1 MRCFH
6 VIRQN
11 INPGTLATNHST
23 RTPNKL
29 GLPKIVLILVLSAVL
44 IAQAYSG
51 YQLHHLSQKQQVL
64 KRDYAE
70 MNNISLGL
78 FSISQWQDKIQTIII
93 RQTRNLELTP
103 AQKKALQKEIE
114 GVITA
119 LIDKAENLVTK
130 PKKKSLRGKIA
141 KFAVKNFIDV
151 DTLKKKVPGIA
162 HTIIG
167 KIDNPKA
174 KRQLS
179 AMALEKLDEID
190 EIESIDSALT
200 VNAKKMQK
208 TYQHYGVANSNAFNQ
223 KIKAQL
229 KSINRATYN
238 YCTAMLIGIVIFLTA
253 WGIFRRQKPLYATLF
268 VLSLAMAF
276 ILLAVGLTAAMIEV
290 DARIGAI
297 DFTLL
302 GQDITFRDQVLFF
315 QSKSILDVVMILI
328 SGTAIDSVLV
338 GILILIFSILFPV
351 MKLSSTGIH
360 LLGKK
365 KLAENRFIKY
375 FAFQSGKWSM
385 ADVIVIAILM
395 AYIGLNGLLE
405 AQLARLHIPV
415 QSLTIISTHNT
426 ALQPGYLIFIAFV
439 LFGLVLST
447 ILKSISPH
455 NGNHADEPTT
465 IDDLNHKKP

>member
-1 MRCFH
+1 M
-6 VIRQN
+6 
-11 INPGTLATNHST
+11 
-23 RTPNKL
+23 
-29 GLPKIVLILVLSAVL
+29 VLSAVL

-51 YQLHHLSQKQQVL
+51 YQLHQLSQQQQVL

-78 FSISQWQDKIQTIII
+78 FSISQWQDKIQSIIV
-93 RQTRNLELTP
+93 RQTRNLELT
-103 AQKKALQKEIE
+103 AKQKKALQKEIE
-114 GVITA
+114 GVIIA

-162 HTIIG
+162 HTIMD

-174 KRQLS
+174 KRQLG
-179 AMALEKLDEID
+179 AMALEKLDQLD
-190 EIESIDSALT
+190 EIESIDSTLK
-200 VNAKKMQK
+200 VNAKKVQK
-208 TYQHYGVANSNAFNQ
+208 TYQQYGVTDFTAFNS
-223 KIKAQL
+223 KVKGEL
-229 KSINRATYN
+229 KYINRATYG
-238 YCTAMLIGIVIFLTA
+238 YCTAMLIGIVLFLVA
-253 WGIFRRQKPLYATLF
+253 WGIFSKQKALHATLF
-268 VLSLAMAF
+268 ILSLVMAF
-276 ILLAVGLTAAMIEV
+276 ILLAVGLTASMIEV

-328 SGTAIDSVLV
+328 SGTAIDSILV

-360 LLGKK
+360 LLGRK
-365 KLAENRFIKY
+365 KLAENKFIKY

-405 AQLARLHIPV
+405 AQLARLNIPV
-415 QSLTIISTHNT
+415 QSLTVISTHNT

-439 LFGLVLST
+439 LFGLILST

-455 NGNHADEPTT
+455 NCD
-465 IDDLNHKKP
+465 

>member
-1 MRCFH
+1 
-6 VIRQN
+6 
-11 INPGTLATNHST
+11 LATNTST
-23 RTPNKL
+23 HTRGKFN
-29 GLPKIVLILVLSAVL
+29 LPKILLILVLLAVL

-64 KRDYAE
+64 KKDYAE
-70 MNNISLGL
+70 MNNINLGL
-78 FSISQWQDKIQTIII
+78 FSISQWQDKIQTIIVK
-93 RQTRNLELTP
+93 QTRNLKLT
-103 AQKKALQKEIE
+103 AKQKKELQKEIE
-114 GVITA
+114 GVIIA

-130 PKKKSLRGKIA
+130 SKKKSLRGKIA
-141 KFAVKNFIDV
+141 KFAVKNFIDI

-179 AMALEKLDEID
+179 AMALEKLDELD
-190 EIESIDSALT
+190 EIESIDSTLT
-200 VNAKKMQK
+200 VNAQKVQK
-208 TYQHYGVANSNAFNQ
+208 TYQQYGVANANTFNQ
-223 KIKAQL
+223 KIKSEL

-238 YCTAMLIGIVIFLTA
+238 YCTAMLIGIVLFLVA
-253 WGIFRRQKPLYATLF
+253 WGIFSKQRALHAPLF
-268 VLSLAMAF
+268 ILSLVMAF
-276 ILLAVGLTAAMIEV
+276 ILLAVGLTASMIEV

-302 GQDITFRDQVLFF
+302 GQDIAFRDQVLFF
-315 QSKSILDVVMILI
+315 QSKSILDVVTILI
-328 SGTAIDSVLV
+328 SGSAIDSILV
-338 GILILIFSILFPV
+338 GILILVFSILFPV

-360 LLGKK
+360 LLGRK
-365 KLAENRFIKY
+365 KLAENKFIKY

-405 AQLARLHIPV
+405 AQLARLDIPIK
-415 QSLTIISTHNT
+415 SLTIISTHNT

-439 LFGLVLST
+439 LFGLILST

-455 NGNHADEPTT
+455 NNHTATAEK
-465 IDDLNHKKP
+465 H

>member
-1 MRCFH
+1 M
-6 VIRQN
+6 
-11 INPGTLATNHST
+11 ATNTST
-23 RTPNKL
+23 NPRGKFN
-29 GLPKIVLILVLSAVL
+29 LPKILLILVLSAVI

-51 YQLHHLSQKQQVL
+51 YQLHHLSQQQQVL
-64 KRDYAE
+64 KKDYAE
-70 MNNISLGL
+70 MNNINLGL
-78 FSISQWQDKIQTIII
+78 FSISQWQDKIETIIV
-93 RQTRNLELTP
+93 RQTRNLKLT
-103 AQKKALQKEIE
+103 AKQKIALQKEIE
-114 GVITA
+114 EVIIA

-130 PKKKSLRGKIA
+130 SKKKSLRGKIA

-151 DTLKKKVPGIA
+151 DTLKKKVPDIA

-179 AMALEKLDEID
+179 AMALEKLDELD
-190 EIESIDSALT
+190 EVESIDSTLT
-200 VNAKKMQK
+200 VNAKKVQK
-208 TYQHYGVANSNAFNQ
+208 TYQQYGVTNSAAFNQ
-223 KIKAQL
+223 KIKAEL
-229 KSINRATYN
+229 KNINHATYS
-238 YCTAMLIGIVIFLTA
+238 YCTAMLIGIVLFLVA
-253 WGIFRRQKPLYATLF
+253 WIIFRKQKGLHATLF
-268 VLSLAMAF
+268 ILSLVMAF
-276 ILLAVGLTAAMIEV
+276 ILLAAGLTASMIEV

-315 QSKSILDVVMILI
+315 QSKSILDVVMILM
-328 SGTAIDSVLV
+328 SGSAIDSILV
-338 GILILIFSILFPV
+338 GVLILIFSILFPV

-360 LLGKK
+360 LLGRK
-365 KLAENRFIKY
+365 KLAENKFIKY

-405 AQLARLHIPV
+405 AQLHRLDIPL

-439 LFGLVLST
+439 LFGLILST

-455 NGNHADEPTT
+455 DCS
-465 IDDLNHKKP
+465 

>member
-1 MRCFH
+1 MVGKQLVQLLRYTPYHNFF
-6 VIRQN
+6 
-11 INPGTLATNHST
+11 TLATNTST
-23 RTPNKL
+23 NTRGKFSL
-29 GLPKIVLILVLSAVL
+29 GKILLILVLSAII
-44 IAQAYSG
+44 IAQGYSG
-51 YQLHHLSQKQQVL
+51 YQLHHLSQQQQVL
-64 KRDYAE
+64 KKDYAE
-70 MNNISLGL
+70 MNNINLGL
-78 FSISQWQDKIQTIII
+78 FSISQWQDKIQTIIV
-93 RQTRNLELTP
+93 RQTRNLELT
-103 AQKKALQKEIE
+103 AKQKKELQKEIE
-114 GVITA
+114 GVIIA

-162 HTIIG
+162 HTIIR

-179 AMALEKLDEID
+179 AMALEKLDQLD
-190 EIESIDSALT
+190 EIESIDSTLT
-200 VNAKKMQK
+200 VNAHKVQK
-208 TYQHYGVANSNAFNQ
+208 TYQQYGVADATAFNQ
-223 KIKAQL
+223 KIKTQL
-229 KSINRATYN
+229 KNINRATYN
-238 YCTAMLIGIVIFLTA
+238 YCTAMLLGIVVFLVA
-253 WGIFRRQKPLYATLF
+253 WGIFRKQKALYATLF
-268 VLSLAMAF
+268 ILSLIMAF
-276 ILLAVGLTAAMIEV
+276 ILLAVGLTASMIEV

-315 QSKSILDVVMILI
+315 QSKSILDVVTILI
-328 SGTAIDSVLV
+328 SGSAIDSILV

-360 LLGKK
+360 LLGRK
-365 KLAENRFIKY
+365 KLAENKFITY

-405 AQLARLHIPV
+405 AQLARLNIPV

-455 NGNHADEPTT
+455 NSHAT
-465 IDDLNHKKP
+465 IEKP

>member
-1 MRCFH
+1 MVGKQLAQLLRYTPYHNFF
-6 VIRQN
+6 
-11 INPGTLATNHST
+11 TLATNTST
-23 RTPNKL
+23 NTRGKFSL
-29 GLPKIVLILVLSAVL
+29 GKILLILVLSAII

-51 YQLHHLSQKQQVL
+51 YQLHHLSQQQQVL
-64 KRDYAE
+64 KKDYAE
-70 MNNISLGL
+70 MNNINLGL
-78 FSISQWQDKIQTIII
+78 FSISQWQDKIQTIIV
-93 RQTRNLELTP
+93 RQTRNLELT
-103 AQKKALQKEIE
+103 AKQKKELQKEIE
-114 GVITA
+114 GVIIA

-141 KFAVKNFIDV
+141 KFAVKNFINV

-179 AMALEKLDEID
+179 AMALEKLDQLD
-190 EIESIDSALT
+190 EIESIDSTLT
-200 VNAKKMQK
+200 VNAHKVQK
-208 TYQHYGVANSNAFNQ
+208 TYRQYGVADATAFNQ
-223 KIKAQL
+223 KIKTQL
-229 KSINRATYN
+229 KNINRATYN
-238 YCTAMLIGIVIFLTA
+238 YCTAMLFGIVAFLVA
-253 WGIFRRQKPLYATLF
+253 WGVFRKQKALYATLF
-268 VLSLAMAF
+268 ILSLIMAF
-276 ILLAVGLTAAMIEV
+276 ILLAVGLTASMIEV

-315 QSKSILDVVMILI
+315 QSKSILDVVTILI
-328 SGTAIDSVLV
+328 SGSAIDSILV

-360 LLGKK
+360 LLGRK
-365 KLAENRFIKY
+365 KLAENKFITY

-405 AQLARLHIPV
+405 AQLARLNIPV

-455 NGNHADEPTT
+455 NGHAT
-465 IDDLNHKKP
+465 IEKS